1 MHADGVVTANEVL
14 DLIDECTRFIV
25 TGLSLYLIFI
35 LYIRWN
41 LLSKSYLIGTTL
53 NYYKR
58 ILA

>member
-25 TGLSLYLIFI
+25 TGLSFLYLIFI

-41 LLSKSYLIGTTL
+41 LLSKSYLIGATL
-53 NYYKR
+53 N
-58 ILA
+58 